1 MSNIAITDLSAENE
15 SKWFTQFEQIK
26 GGTIAKCL
34 VLIALL
40 KREKLISIS
49 EGRSFKDFVMRNE
62 RKSVLALNKFGD
74 SKSFYQFRNEMRG
87 LLGLPRTRNF
97 DKPKGLNVEQGSSLF
112 ETNSTSKS
120 SIHSTSKCVP
130 NLRMQENS
138 IQRRRG
144 SK

>member
-62 RKSVLALNKFGD
+62 RKSVLALDKFGD
-74 SKSFYQFRNEMRG
+74 TKSFY
-87 LLGLPRTRNF
+87 
-97 DKPKGLNVEQGSSLF
+97 
-112 ETNSTSKS
+112 
-120 SIHSTSKCVP
+120 
-130 NLRMQENS
+130 
-138 IQRRRG
+138 
-144 SK
+144 